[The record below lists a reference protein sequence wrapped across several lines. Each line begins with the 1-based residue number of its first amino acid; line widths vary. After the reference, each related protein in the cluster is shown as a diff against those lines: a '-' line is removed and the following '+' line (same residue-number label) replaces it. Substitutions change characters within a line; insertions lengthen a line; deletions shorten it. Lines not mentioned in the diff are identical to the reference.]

1 MPQGIYT
8 TRPIVVAADDALD
21 SGEMPYCVSFADILP
36 AAVDLD
42 SSVTP
47 TASVSPSGGI
57 TLASLG
63 VNVGTFTDNDGVTTC
78 AAGKGVEFVKTSG
91 TAGQTY
97 TATIQATTD
106 GGSVLAVLVPI
117 EVHA

>member
-36 AAVDLD
+36 STVDLD
-42 SSVTP
+42 SAVTP
-47 TASVSPSGGI
+47 TASVTPSGL

-63 VNVGTFTDNDGVTTC
+63 VNVGVFTDNDGVTTC

>member
-1 MPQGIYT
+1 MPQGIFT

-42 SSVTP
+42 SAVTP
-47 TASVSPSGGI
+47 TASVSPSGI
-57 TLASLG
+57 TLASLA
-63 VNVGTFTDNDGVTTC
+63 VHVGTFTDNDGVTTC
-78 AAGKGVEFVKTSG
+78 AAGNGVEFVKSSG